1 MNDLEFIKYLKELNI
16 NITSEQLKDLYKFY
30 KHLLDYNSKTN
41 LTSIT
46 KKEEVYLKHFYDSLT
61 LVKSINLDNALSLC
75 DVGTGA
81 GFPGLILKIIFPNIK
96 LTLIESIGKKTTFLK
111 EIVNLLNLKD
121 VEIINDRVENF
132 ARNSVNRYD
141 VVTCRAV
148 SSLNIISELCIPI
161 TKVNGYFIPMKG
173 EIIEDTSFLSK
184 LNSKVEKIYKFNL
197 PIENS
202 KRTLIKIKKLQ
213 ETNELYP
220 RNYKTMKE
228 KPLK

>member
-16 NITSEQLKDLYKFY
+16 NITSEQLKDLDKFY
-30 KHLLDYNSKTN
+30 KHLLNYNSKTN

-46 KKEEVYLKHFYDSLT
+46 KKEEVYLKNFYDSLT